1 MFTCVGAAVVV
12 DKSKERLM
20 IRILTFTILS
30 LNQLAQNMKN
40 LEKHVCMIATKVLS
54 ILHLICTIARLDL
67 DVSLEQLPI
76 SLSNVGLDKITNK

>member
-12 DKSKERLM
+12 GKSNVRL
-20 IRILTFTILS
+20 IIKILTSTIFS
-30 LNQLAQNMKN
+30 LNQLAQNIKN
-40 LEKHVCMIATKVLS
+40 LETHVCMIATIEFS

-76 SLSNVGLDKITNK
+76 SFSNVGLD